1 MNYEE
6 LLEFLDLTSPEE
18 FEYFENLA
26 DLLECEEDI
35 EEEALEQLLSGVD
48 GENLSELVQT
58 YFNEML
64 EKIPDKSV
72 DIYTLLS
79 TIGMS
84 LAGLAKSLDEQS
96 SVSIVAEEMNRFR
109 RWYMLETEVAC
120 KDVTT
125 GKEVVVP
132 LSEALVMYRMESLSG
147 DEYSYDFDSC
157 LDYQLDE
164 YVVSFGDIVSAS
176 YEGSDDN
183 YDDEDH
189 EHHHHHHHDC
199 DCGHEHHHYD
209 ESILNDGYVYDDEF
223 DENM

>member
-96 SVSIVAEEMNRFR
+96 SVSILAEEMNRFR
-109 RWYMLETEVAC
+109 RWYMLETEVVC

-125 GKEVVVP
+125 GKMVTVP
-132 LSEALVMYRMESLSG
+132 LSEALVMYRLESLSG

-176 YEGSDDN
+176 FEDSDN

-189 EHHHHHHHDC
+189 NHEHHHDHD
-199 DCGHEHHHYD
+199 HHHYD
-209 ESILNDGYVYDDEF
+209 ESILNNGYVYDDEF

>member
-96 SVSIVAEEMNRFR
+96 SVSILAEEINRFR
-109 RWYMLETEVAC
+109 RWYMLDTEVGC
-120 KDVTT
+120 KDVAT
-125 GKEVVVP
+125 GKLITVP

-176 YEGSDDN
+176 FEDSDN
-183 YDDEDH
+183 YDDDEHDH
-189 EHHHHHHHDC
+189 EHHHDHD
-199 DCGHEHHHYD
+199 HHHYD
-209 ESILNDGYVYDDEF
+209 ESILSNGYVYDDEF